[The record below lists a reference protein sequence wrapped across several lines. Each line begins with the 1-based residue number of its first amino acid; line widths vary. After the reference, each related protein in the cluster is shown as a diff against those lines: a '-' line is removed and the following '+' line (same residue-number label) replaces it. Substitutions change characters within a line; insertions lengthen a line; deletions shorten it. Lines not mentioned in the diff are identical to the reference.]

1 MPRHE
6 ENPVTVIGLGPMGQA
21 LAGAFL
27 RAGHPTTVWNRTAAK
42 ADPLVA
48 AGAALAGS
56 VEEAVA
62 AGGPVVVCVSDFAVL
77 RRLLDPAA
85 DVLAGRVV
93 VNLTTGTSREVRET
107 AEWVA
112 GRGAAHLAG
121 AILALPRDIGTE
133 TSLVLY
139 SGPPEAF
146 ERHATTLRGLGEGAV
161 HLGADQ
167 GLAALYAAAGVTLMW
182 STLNGF
188 LHGTAMLAAA
198 GVDAST
204 FVGFARQNIATTAG
218 WLPGYARQVEEG
230 SYPAP
235 DATVESHLAA
245 MDLLVRESETSG
257 VDAGLPRFIRA
268 VAERA
273 VAAGHGRDGYA
284 ALVEVFRRPAQP

>member
-1 MPRHE
+1 M
-6 ENPVTVIGLGPMGQA
+6 TVIGLGPMGQA

-62 AGGPVVVCVSDFAVL
+62 AGGPVVACVSDLAVL

-121 AILALPRDIGTE
+121 AILALPRDIGTG

-139 SGPPEAF
+139 SGSPEAF

-204 FVGFARQNIATTAG
+204 FVEFARQNIATTAG

-257 VDAGLPRFIRA
+257 VDAGLPRFVRA

-273 VAAGHGRDGYA
+273 VAAGHGRDSYA

>member
-1 MPRHE
+1 MLNRE
-6 ENPVTVIGLGPMGQA
+6 ENPVTVIGLGPMGRA

-48 AGAALAGS
+48 EGAVLAGS

-62 AGGPVVVCVSDFAVL
+62 AGALVVVCVADFAVV
-77 RRLLDPAA
+77 RRLLRSTAH
-85 DVLAGRVV
+85 VLDGRVV

-121 AILALPRDIGTE
+121 AILAMPQDIGAE
-133 TSLVLY
+133 TSLILY
-139 SGPPEAF
+139 SGPREAF
-146 ERHATTLRGLGEGAV
+146 ERHATTLRSLGDGAV
-161 HLGADQ
+161 HLGADH
-167 GLAALYAAAGVTLMW
+167 GLATLYAAAGVSLMW

-188 LHGTAMLAAA
+188 LHGAAMLAAA

-204 FVGFARQNIATTAG
+204 FVEFARRNIATTAG
-218 WLPGYARQVEEG
+218 WLPGYARQIDRG

-245 MDLLVRESETSG
+245 MDLLVRESETLG
-257 VDAGLPRFIRA
+257 VDAELPRFVRA

-273 VAAGHGRDGYA
+273 VAAGHGGDGYA
-284 ALVEVFRRPAQP
+284 ALVEVFRRPPRP